1 MGVIESRD
9 AMFLEGMLDI
19 RKPMILVDLFEIPNE
34 IKFINKEV
42 KI

>member
-9 AMFLEGMLDI
+9 AMLDI

-42 KI
+42 EI